1 MTITFPVVKA
11 IFDTLPTG
19 YYLGRRITT
28 ILNETSAN
36 SYYDV
41 ANDKLII
48 SAPMILDACSSIDPK
63 NSEEV
68 IRGLLYHEVS
78 HVLLTGETPSRYVN
92 ARNRMP
98 FNILEDERIETIL
111 KDFYM
116 NVNFR
121 KNVFILNKYDGTTQP
136 KTADQA
142 FYYLVRYHIGDEEW
156 IEKLFNFINSY
167 KNLNAASSRWDWDD
181 YVDACVRF
189 YNEFINWYNS
199 QPAQNMPENGNSNES
214 DNSNGSNTNSDNTE
228 ESDDTEDS
236 DNDTEDSDNDGN
248 ASMDNGSI
256 EGDSEDTNESSN
268 ENTTSGD
275 SNTPSENE
283 SQTQSQGDIS
293 SKSNNNHGISDDMA
307 SGDSEDTDDS
317 SNSQDIY
324 EELANE
330 TEETTNTYD
339 AQIERAIHNVFN
351 KYENDKLQKNISKI
365 LDMAQKKKGM
375 FEGAKHGY
383 SGKIDPKAMMDRNSR
398 DSFKWWTKHS
408 IGGNLNGIAKTHF
421 NLFIDSSGSMDEN
434 ENQINT
440 LLRALSKI
448 KSSTFDFDVITIDTV
463 ITEWD
468 QMRIYKADGGTELD
482 NDIAPVIRKHQKPN
496 CNTFNIVVFDGEAH
510 DPCDKAEEPFRH
522 FDTPNTIL
530 VVDRQ
535 NERYI
540 SDISKARKVVVKGN
554 YAENFIDEILNLLEK
569 VM

>member
-1 MTITFPVVKA
+1 MAITFPVVKT

-28 ILNETSAN
+28 ILDEHSAN
-36 SYYDV
+36 SYYNV
-41 ANDKLII
+41 ADDKLII
-48 SAPMILDACSSIDPK
+48 SAPMIIDACSSIDPK

-78 HVLLTGETPSRYVN
+78 HVLLTGETPARYIN
-92 ARNRMP
+92 SRNRMP

-121 KNVFILNKYDGTTQP
+121 KNVFILNKFDGTTQP

-156 IEKLFNFINSY
+156 IEKLFDLINNY
-167 KNLNAASSRWDWDD
+167 KNLNAASAGWAWDD
-181 YVDACVRF
+181 YISDCVRF
-189 YNEFINWYNS
+189 YNEFIKWYNS
-199 QPAQNMPENGNSNES
+199 QPKQDVPETGESNESQDSNES
-214 DNSNGSNTNSDNTE
+214 DDSNETDDE
-228 ESDDTEDS
+228 YDDTD
-236 DNDTEDSDNDGN
+236 DSDNDGN
-248 ASMDNGSI
+248 ASIDNDSI
-256 EGDSEDTNESSN
+256 ENDQEDANESSDGT
-268 ENTTSGD
+268 TTSGD
-275 SNTPSENE
+275 SDTPSENE
-283 SQTQSQGDIS
+283 SQSQTQGDIS
-293 SKSNNNHGISDDMA
+293 ASSNNNHGISNDTA
-307 SGDSEDTDDS
+307 SGDSETTEDS
-317 SNSQDIY
+317 SEPQDIY
-324 EELANE
+324 EKLADE
-330 TEETTNTYD
+330 TKETTDTYD
-339 AQIERAIHNVFN
+339 TQIEKAIRNVFN
-351 KYENDKLQKNISKI
+351 RYEDTKLQKDISRI
-365 LDMAQKKKGM
+365 LEMAQKKKGM

-383 SGKIDPKAMMDRNSR
+383 SGKIDPKAMMNRNAR

-408 IGGNLNGIAKTHF
+408 VGGNLNGIAKTHF
-421 NLFIDSSGSMDEN
+421 NLFIDSSGSMDHN
-434 ENQINT
+434 ETKINT

-468 QMRIYKADGGTELD
+468 KMRVYKADGGTDLN
-482 NDIAPVIRKHQKPN
+482 NDIAPIIRKHQKPN

-530 VVDRQ
+530 VVDSW
-535 NERYI
+535 NESFI
-540 SDISKARKVVVKGN
+540 SDISKARKVVVQGN
-554 YAENFIDEILNLLEK
+554 YAENFISEILNLLEK

>member
-1 MTITFPVVKA
+1 MAITFPVVKA

-28 ILNETSAN
+28 ILDETSAN

-48 SAPMILDACSSIDPK
+48 SAPMILDACSSIDSK
-63 NSEEV
+63 HGEEV

-78 HVLLTGETPSRYVN
+78 HVLLTGETPARYIN
-92 ARNRMP
+92 SRNRMP

-136 KTADQA
+136 KSVEQA
-142 FYYLVRYHIGDEEW
+142 FYYLVRYHIGTEEW
-156 IEKLFNFINSY
+156 IEKLFNFVNGY
-167 KNLNAASSRWDWDD
+167 RNLNAASSRWDWDD
-181 YVDACVRF
+181 YIDDCVRF

-199 QPAQNMPENGNSNES
+199 QPKQDIPENGESNESQDSNES
-214 DNSNGSNTNSDNTE
+214 DDPNETNDE
-228 ESDDTEDS
+228 YD
-236 DNDTEDSDNDGN
+236 DTEDSDNDGN

-256 EGDSEDTNESSN
+256 EGDQEDTNESSN

-275 SNTPSENE
+275 SSTPSENE
-283 SQTQSQGDIS
+283 SQSQTQGDIS
-293 SKSNNNHGISDDMA
+293 ASSNNNNGISNDMA
-307 SGDSEDTDDS
+307 SGDSEPTEDS
-317 SNSQDIY
+317 SDPQDIY
-324 EELANE
+324 EKLADE
-330 TEETTNTYD
+330 TEETTDTYD
-339 AQIERAIHNVFN
+339 NQIEKAIHNVFN
-351 KYENDKLQKNISKI
+351 RYENDKLQKDISRI
-365 LDMAQKKKGM
+365 LEMAQKKKGM

-383 SGKIDPKAMMDRNSR
+383 SGKIDPKAMMDRNSHE
-398 DSFKWWTKHS
+398 SFKWWTKHS

-421 NLFIDSSGSMDEN
+421 NLFIDSSGSMDNNEN
-434 ENQINT
+434 EINT

-468 QMRIYKADGGTELD
+468 QMRIYKANGGTDLD

-510 DPCDKAEEPFRH
+510 DPCDRSEEPFRH

-530 VVDRQ
+530 VVDSQ

-540 SDISKARKVVVKGN
+540 SDISKARKVVVRGD
-554 YAENFIDEILNLLEK
+554 YAKNFIGEILNLLEK